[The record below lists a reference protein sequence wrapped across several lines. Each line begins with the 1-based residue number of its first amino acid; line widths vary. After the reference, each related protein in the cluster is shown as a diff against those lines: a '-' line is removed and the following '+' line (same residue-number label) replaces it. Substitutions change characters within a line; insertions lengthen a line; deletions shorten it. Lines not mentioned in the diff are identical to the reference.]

1 MDQDPELET
10 ELFERETSEDLE
22 RSHEKNK
29 HSHSHK
35 SPDNSKFR
43 WRPLFLAGLGIFVL
57 IIALALLF
65 MDWNKKSR
73 EDLNSI
79 KVRLEEMERQLVQLE
94 SMDEKIDRL
103 NGVVVTNI
111 RDLKNHIEKSN
122 NWHVYMGELLNKQV
136 KRIDSLEKRPAPAA
150 IKTKAPR
157 AVIGEP
163 AHKIKDR
170 YHEVR
175 SGETLYKIAKKYGMS
190 VDELCRL
197 NNISSNQ
204 TILPG
209 QKLLVSSETNQ

>member
-1 MDQDPELET
+1 MDQNPELET

-22 RSHEKNK
+22 RSHEENK
-29 HSHSHK
+29 HFRAHK
-35 SPDNSKFR
+35 SPDNSKFQ

-111 RDLKNHIEKSN
+111 RDL
-122 NWHVYMGELLNKQV
+122 Q
-136 KRIDSLEKRPAPAA
+136 
-150 IKTKAPR
+150 
-157 AVIGEP
+157 
-163 AHKIKDR
+163 
-170 YHEVR
+170 
-175 SGETLYKIAKKYGMS
+175 
-190 VDELCRL
+190 
-197 NNISSNQ
+197 
-204 TILPG
+204 
-209 QKLLVSSETNQ
+209 